1 MTLLSSTI
9 VPGLFILPFLVFLS
23 ETCVVTLST
32 IRTIF
37 VARGKRALAALL
49 GFFEVSIWL
58 FAIGQVMQ
66 NLNSPDCFLAFAT
79 GFSLGNFLGVSL
91 ERKLALGTVAIHI
104 TTPKHAGELISDLRS
119 AGYGVTCLNGEGAN
133 GPVQIIY
140 TVVPRKEASKVAALI
155 KGFDA
160 QAFYS
165 ISDLHSAAA
174 GILPLARRR
183 TSAVPAVLPQLYR
196 AVLALGNSDPG
207 GALPAL
213 KEVAMANAGETGRAA
228 G

>member
-1 MTLLSSTI
+1 SNLQFAICYLLFPSLPFPSPSGFGLDASSPLAYEARLQKLNTHGPCCRRIPQILDCGPSPGSGGEDVTLLSSTI
-9 VPGLFILPFLVFLS
+9 VPGLSILPFLVFLS

-91 ERKLALGTVAIHI
+91 ER
-104 TTPKHAGELISDLRS
+104 
-119 AGYGVTCLNGEGAN
+119 
-133 GPVQIIY
+133 
-140 TVVPRKEASKVAALI
+140 
-155 KGFDA
+155 
-160 QAFYS
+160 
-165 ISDLHSAAA
+165 
-174 GILPLARRR
+174 
-183 TSAVPAVLPQLYR
+183 
-196 AVLALGNSDPG
+196 
-207 GALPAL
+207 
-213 KEVAMANAGETGRAA
+213 
-228 G
+228 